1 MPYYALEI
9 APSALPLWLLDEH
22 ARADRCD
29 PYKSG
34 ACSIGFPPEGNSI
47 PRLITLAA
55 ILRWMQTRSQMAQE
69 SSLAPLRPPQR
80 RWRVSRLPRDHHLVR
95 VPKREVTLTL
105 WYACSGDAPTT
116 DGAWVQE

>member
-29 PYKSG
+29 PHKMVLLDWISSRGEHPSFDHPGGDIAMDANPEPDG
-34 ACSIGFPPEGNSI
+34 AGEFACAV
-47 PRLITLAA
+47 T
-55 ILRWMQTRSQMAQE
+55 
-69 SSLAPLRPPQR
+69 PPQR
-80 RWRVSRLPRDHHLVR
+80 RWRVSRLPRDHHLAR
-95 VPKREVTLTL
+95 VPKREVTPTL